1 MRRAA
6 MAVLSLITAAGA
18 VLATTQPASA
28 QVYHTCRPD
37 YWTNKCASGY
47 TPANHT
53 LDRIWIGIDS
63 SSIVDW
69 EVWDRETGRKVGSGR
84 VSPDKQFRH
93 GIYGLY
99 GNKYQLVMKG
109 LWGNYGFICDC

>member
-6 MAVLSLITAAGA
+6 MALLALVTATAAM
-18 VLATTQPASA
+18 VATTQPANA
-28 QVYHTCRPD
+28 QVTHTCRPD

-47 TPANHT
+47 APANRT
-53 LDRIWIGIDS
+53 LNRVWIGIDS
-63 SSIVDW
+63 TSIVDW
-69 EVWDRETGRKVGSGR
+69 EVWDRETGARVGSGR

-99 GNKYQLVMKG
+99 GSKYQLVMKG
-109 LWGNYGFICDC
+109 SWGNYGFICDC